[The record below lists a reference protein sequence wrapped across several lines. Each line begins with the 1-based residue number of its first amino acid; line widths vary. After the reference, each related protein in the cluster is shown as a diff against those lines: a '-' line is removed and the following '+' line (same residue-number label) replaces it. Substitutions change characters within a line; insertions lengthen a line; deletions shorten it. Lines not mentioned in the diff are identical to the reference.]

1 MSYNQKMSIKLY
13 NTLTKEIEEIKTIKD
28 KEVSMYHCGPTVY
41 DYLHIGNM
49 RMYVFADILRRT
61 FEYSGY
67 RVNQVINLTD
77 VGHLVSDNDEGEDKI
92 EKAALKNNKTAKEI
106 ADFFI
111 NIFFEDLKKMNIKSE
126 GTIFPKATDNIK
138 EQIELI
144 KKLEVEGY
152 AYITTDGVY
161 FDVSTFPEY
170 GKLGNIDLKGLQI
183 GHRVEFN
190 KEKHTPYDFA
200 LWKFS
205 PKGIKRQQEWD
216 SPWGI
221 GFPGWHIECSA
232 MARKYLGNTFDI
244 HTGGIDHIPGHHNNE
259 IAQSECANHSPL
271 ANIWMHGAFLNWKD
285 KKMSKSDG
293 TFITLENLK
302 KDNISPLS
310 YRYFLLQTRYRQP
323 IFFDMKDINAS
334 QTAYHRLKNRIREI
348 LKNKTEIRD
357 QECVENKITEIIEND
372 LDTPNLLAYL
382 WELVNHENINEKIIQ
397 KFDSILG
404 LKLLEQDIIPEE
416 ILKIKVERD
425 LARENKDF
433 TKSDELRNKIQDLGY
448 EVLDN
453 SDGTEVVK
461 K

>member
-144 KKLEVEGY
+144 KKLEVEGH

-259 IAQSECANHSPL
+259 IAQSECANHTPL

-293 TFITLENLK
+293 TFITLEDLK

-357 QECVENKITEIIEND
+357 QEYVENKITEIIEND

>member
-144 KKLEVEGY
+144 KKLEVEGH

-161 FDVSTFPEY
+161 FDVFTFPEY

-259 IAQSECANHSPL
+259 IAQSECANHTPL

-293 TFITLENLK
+293 TFITLEDLK

-348 LKNKTEIRD
+348 LKNKTEIKD
-357 QECVENKITEIIEND
+357 QEYVENKITEIIEND